1 MGLALTYLYHGA
13 DKARSLVQNCI
24 GCDSC
29 KNVCSAGIDLPRITR
44 EIRSRLIKDEE
55 DRGITEDELK
65 TVIQIPAFQQM
76 YRDELAGFRSQGSKA
91 ASLYRTGTLSQAL
104 MEHLFSDAMAGHMKA
119 PDMLKLLEL
128 LLKASGQL
136 NPEAPTVNVQT
147 NVGVAIPVPDLK
159 NHKLDHLKA
168 VEAHG

>member
-1 MGLALTYLYHGA
+1 MSVLENFRWPSLARDLAVMQTPGSPITDFGDIYETY
-13 DKARSLVQNCI
+13 
-24 GCDSC
+24 
-29 KNVCSAGIDLPRITR
+29 
-44 EIRSRLIKDEE
+44 
-55 DRGITEDELK
+55 GITEDELK

-159 NHKLDHLKA
+159 THNLDHLKA

>member
-1 MGLALTYLYHGA
+1 
-13 DKARSLVQNCI
+13 
-24 GCDSC
+24 
-29 KNVCSAGIDLPRITR
+29 
-44 EIRSRLIKDEE
+44 
-55 DRGITEDELK
+55 
-65 TVIQIPAFQQM
+65 
-76 YRDELAGFRSQGSKA
+76 
-91 ASLYRTGTLSQAL
+91 

-136 NPEAPTVNVQT
+136 NPEAPTVSVQT